1 MFGRRLALL
10 LLVYVSLDFANP
22 FMPGAVSFE
31 SGFVEA
37 AGADRHRPAAATAA
51 TVSPPRS
58 GPVLAPERPLPPTRP
73 GSVRR
78 RILPRARHG
87 MPSLDLASPA
97 DDH

>member
-51 TVSPPRS
+51 TASPPRN
-58 GPVLAPERPLPPTRP
+58 GPVLAPERPLPPARP
-73 GSVRR
+73 GTVRR
-78 RILPRARHG
+78 RIFPSAGHE
-87 MPSLDLASPA
+87 MPSFDPASPA
-97 DDH
+97 EDH